1 MPNNVDLARKHARFK
16 FKDKDALLKKAEE
29 LGIDLPFSDDIQ
41 ILFEPVKINGKRTPN
56 RLAVHPMEGFDS
68 EPDGSPGEL
77 SFRRYRRFA
86 SGGSGLIW
94 FEATA
99 VLPEARS
106 NPRQLYIHQNNVDQ
120 YKKLVEETRTAAQQ
134 NFGRD
139 HNPILILQLTHS
151 GRYSKPFG
159 KPKPIIAHH
168 SKILDPLHQL
178 PPDYP
183 LISDAELDDLQE
195 IYVQAAQLAAEA
207 GFDGVDIKA
216 CHRYLVSEL
225 LASFTRE
232 NSRYGGSFE
241 NRTRFLLETA
251 RKIKENVKGIFV
263 TSRLNVY
270 DAIEYPYGF
279 GVDKEDY
286 SQPDLTEPKALIR
299 ELIKIDYPIINLTI
313 GNPYYKPHFGRPFDF
328 PVVGANPPDEHPL
341 VGVARLLNII
351 GEMQQEF
358 PELPIVGTGYSWLR
372 HFFPQVAA
380 AIVKQGKATL
390 IGQGRGAFAY
400 PDSVK
405 DLLEKGAMN
414 PHKVCVAC
422 SGCTQIMRDGGK
434 TGCVIRDKEIYA
446 EEYKKARRRAADT
459 LKREAERCRDC
470 DSPMCQLACPAG
482 LDVPGFIKAYA
493 EGDIEKAYSI
503 LSEKN
508 VFPEMCALIC
518 PTEVQCQGACLEN
531 IMNDAPVM
539 IAEIQRAIA
548 RQAREMGL
556 TTIRI
561 PEKSSGKK
569 VAVIG
574 AGPAGIA
581 CVAKL
586 LQLGHHVE
594 IFEKAPVIGG
604 IPGTIIPF
612 QRIDAQIVF
621 EEANNLFIE
630 ANNKKR
636 FVLHTD
642 FPLNENNNL
651 ESIRSRFDAVFL
663 GFGLSAAMNL
673 PSATSRPEGVEDALS
688 FLKRMKTKS
697 DLSVGKKVAVLGGG
711 NTAIDAAVVA
721 KQAGAQDVYIVYRR
735 SFKEMP
741 AWKKERDS
749 ALEQGIHFL
758 ILSQPLDYIA
768 ENGRLKG
775 VKIAR
780 TALGEP
786 DASGRRRPLIVPHS
800 EYIFPV
806 DHVIEAIGQR
816 IDDETKQAL
825 GKLELNNNGWIRV
838 NEHFQTSIKNVFAG
852 GDIING
858 GTTAVQAVAEGMR
871 TAKAIHEQLMV

>member
-1 MPNNVDLARKHARFK
+1 MSNYIDLTRKHARFK
-16 FKDKDALLKKAEE
+16 FKDKHALLKKAEE

-41 ILFEPVKINGKRTPN
+41 ILFESVTFNGKQAPN
-56 RLAVHPMEGFDS
+56 RFAVHPMEGFDS
-68 EPDGSPGEL
+68 EPDGAPGEL

-86 SGGSGLIW
+86 SGGSGLLW

-99 VLPEARS
+99 VVPEARS
-106 NPRQLYIHQNNVDQ
+106 NPRQLYIHKNNVGQ
-120 YKKLVEETRTAAQQ
+120 YKKLVEATRRVAQE
-134 NFGRD
+134 NFGSD
-139 HNPILILQLTHS
+139 HHPVLILQLTHS
-151 GRYSKPFG
+151 GRYSKPSG
-159 KPKPIIAHH
+159 KPKLIIAHH
-168 SKILDPLHQL
+168 SKILDPIHKL
-178 PPDYP
+178 PSDYP
-183 LISDAELDDLQE
+183 LISDEELDNLQE
-195 IYVQAAQLAAEA
+195 VYVVAAQLAAEA

-232 NSRYGGSFE
+232 NSRYGGLFE
-241 NRTRFLLETA
+241 NRIRFLAETA
-251 RKIKENVKGIFV
+251 RKIKANVKGIFV

-270 DAIEYPYGF
+270 DAMQYPYGF
-279 GVDKEDY
+279 GVDKDDY
-286 SQPDLTEPKALIR
+286 MKPDLSEPKALIR
-299 ELIKIDYPIINLTI
+299 ELMKIDYPIINLSI
-313 GNPYYKPHFGRPFDF
+313 GNPYFNPHVGRPFDF
-328 PVVGANPPDEHPL
+328 PVVGVNPPEEHPL
-341 VGVARLLNII
+341 FGVVRMLNII
-351 GEMQQEF
+351 GEIQQEF
-358 PELPIVGTGYSWLR
+358 PDLPIVGTGYSWLR
-372 HFFPQVAA
+372 HFFPNVAA

-405 DLLEKGAMN
+405 DLMEQGAMD

-422 SGCTQIMRDGGK
+422 SACSQIMRDGGK

-459 LKREAERCRDC
+459 LKRESERCRDC

-493 EGDIEKAYSI
+493 EGNIEKAYSI

-518 PTEVQCQGACLEN
+518 PTEVQCQGACLER

-539 IAEIQRAIA
+539 ISEIQRAIA
-548 RQAREMGL
+548 RQARELGL

-561 PEKSSGKK
+561 PEQSSSKM

-581 CVAKL
+581 CAAKL

-594 IFEKAPVIGG
+594 IFEKAKVIGG
-604 IPGTIIPF
+604 IPGTTIPF
-612 QRIDAQIVF
+612 QRIDAGLVF

-630 ANNKKR
+630 AREKQR
-636 FVLHTD
+636 FLLHTD
-642 FPLNENNNL
+642 FPLNEKNNL
-651 ESIRSRFDAVFL
+651 KSIRSRFDAVFL
-663 GFGLSAAMNL
+663 GFGLSVSMNL
-673 PSATSRPEGVEDALS
+673 PSATSRPEGIEDALS
-688 FLKRMKTKS
+688 FLKRMKSKS
-697 DLSVGKKVAVLGGG
+697 DVFVGKRVAVLGGG

-721 KQAGAQDVYIVYRR
+721 KQVGAQDVYIVYRR

-741 AWKKERDS
+741 AWAKERDA

-758 ILSQPLDYIA
+758 ILSQPLDYVMDD
-768 ENGRLKG
+768 GRLKG
-775 VKIAR
+775 LKIAR
-780 TALGEP
+780 TELGEP
-786 DASGRRRPLIVPHS
+786 DASGRRKPIIVPNS

-816 IDDETKQAL
+816 IDDGTKKAL
-825 GKLELNNNGWIRV
+825 GNLRLDNNGWIKV
-838 NEHFQTSIKNVFAG
+838 DEHFQTSIENVFAG

-858 GTTAVQAVAEGMR
+858 GTTAVQAVAEGM
-871 TAKAIHEQLMV
+871 KAAIEIGNRLA